1 MTYLTQYLLFCSVWQ
16 TIISLQSFRNKF
28 TGPFKA
34 IPQGLLNKESGA
46 LLIKFRILEIE
57 LSSCGANGFALHHC
71 KDKNK
76 QTKSPALQKIMYTL
90 HRNSCSIKISL
101 FFTLNMI
108 LVHLLR
114 ELKEKK
120 SNFQRDYSET
130 TNFVSSF
137 SLLNSFNDLLIFM
150 AKSSVIH
157 CLLCSQN
164 RDI

>member
-16 TIISLQSFRNKF
+16 TIISLQSFSNKF
-28 TGPFKA
+28 TCPFKA
-34 IPQGLLNKESGA
+34 IPQGLLNQESGA
-46 LLIKFRILEIE
+46 VLIKLKILETE
-57 LSSCGANGFALHHC
+57 LSSCGADGSELYHC

-76 QTKSPALQKIMYTL
+76 QTKSLALQKIMYTL

-120 SNFQRDYSET
+120 TIFKRDYSEA

-137 SLLNSFNDLLIFM
+137 RILIHSMIYLF
-150 AKSSVIH
+150 
-157 CLLCSQN
+157 LWQN
-164 RDI
+164 HQ